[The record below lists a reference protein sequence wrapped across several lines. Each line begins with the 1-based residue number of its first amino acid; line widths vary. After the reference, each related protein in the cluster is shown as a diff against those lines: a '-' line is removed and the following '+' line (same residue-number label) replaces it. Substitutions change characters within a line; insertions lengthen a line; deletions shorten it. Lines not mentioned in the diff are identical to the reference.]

1 MSVLINVENLGK
13 AFRTYPSASQRIRS
27 WLGLRTKG
35 VQDVWVLRHLNFQ
48 VFAGE
53 AVGLVGE
60 NGAGKSTLLK
70 MIAGTLAPTEGKVEL
85 LGDVRAILELGM
97 GFNGE
102 FTGRENARHGLSMMG
117 MSAEEAEALL
127 PEVEAFA
134 EVGDYFDRPLRTY
147 SSGMQMRVT
156 FAVATARRP
165 QVLIVDEALAVGDAY
180 FQHKSFEKIREMQQA
195 GTTLLIVSHDRGA
208 IQRICDRVILLEN
221 GQISREGD
229 PEVIMDYYNAM
240 LANKGNQKHSVQSEQ
255 LEDGRVATTSGTGEA
270 TIQRVSLYSAET
282 GEPIEIATVGQA
294 LELRVDLHIHEAI
307 DQLVVGYVIKD
318 RLRQDVF
325 GTNTHHLDQVLDN
338 LEPGQTLDYR
348 FRFDCN
354 LGEGSYSF
362 SVAAHADDTHVRH
375 NYHWKDLACTFEVVN
390 ANKKRFLG
398 VAWVPPTL
406 AIEHST
412 TTTGEAP

>member
-13 AFRTYPSASQRIRS
+13 AFRTYPNATQRIRS
-27 WLGLRTKG
+27 WLGLPTRNVK
-35 VQDVWVLRHLNFQ
+35 DIWVLKNLNFQ
-48 VFAGE
+48 VHAGE

-70 MIAGTLAPTEGKVEL
+70 MIAGTLAPTEGGIQLFGE
-85 LGDVRAILELGM
+85 VRAILELGM

-117 MSAEEAEALL
+117 MSAEEADSLL

-180 FQHKSFEKIREMQQA
+180 FQHKSFEKIREMQRA

-208 IQRICDRVILLEN
+208 IQRICDRVILLEH
-221 GQISREGD
+221 GEISREGD

-240 LANKGNQKHSVQSEQ
+240 LANKGNQKHTVHSEE

-270 TIQRVSLYSAET
+270 TIQSVTLHDANS
-282 GEPIEIATVGQA
+282 GDPIEIATVGQEV
-294 LELRVDLHIHEAI
+294 ELKVTLDINEHI

-325 GTNTHHLDQVLDN
+325 GTNTHLLDQVLEN
-338 LEPGQTLDYR
+338 PTPGQTLNYR
-348 FRFDCN
+348 FRFTCN
-354 LGEGSYSF
+354 LGEGSYST

-398 VAWVPPTL
+398 VAWIPPELT
-406 AIEHST
+406 IEPNSGDT
-412 TTTGEAP
+412 Q

>member
-1 MSVLINVENLGK
+1 MSVLISVENLGK
-13 AFRTYPSASQRIRS
+13 AFRSYPNARQRIKS
-27 WLGLRTKG
+27 WLGLPTHN
-35 VQDVWVLRHLNFQ
+35 VQDVWVLRHLNFE
-48 VFAGE
+48 VYSGE
-53 AVGLVGE
+53 AVGLIGE

-70 MIAGTLAPTEGKVEL
+70 MIAGTLAPTEGQIQLFGE
-85 LGDVRAILELGM
+85 VRAILELGM

-117 MSAEEAEALL
+117 LSAEEAEALV

-134 EVGDYFDRPLRTY
+134 EVGEYFDRPLRTY

-221 GQISREGD
+221 GQISREGE
-229 PEVIMDYYNAM
+229 PEAIMDYYNAM
-240 LANKGNQKHSVQSEQ
+240 LANKGNERHSVESEMR
-255 LEDGRVATTSGTGEA
+255 EDGRVATTSGTGEA
-270 TIQRVSLYSAET
+270 
-282 GEPIEIATVGQA
+282 EITSVELRDADEGTPVEVATVGQT
-294 LELRVDLHIHEAI
+294 LELVVTVAIHEPVEE
-307 DQLVVGYVIKD
+307 LVIGYVIKD

-325 GTNTHHLDQVLDN
+325 GTNTHYLKAVRSDLK
-338 LEPGQTLDYR
+338 PGQTLNYR
-348 FRFDCN
+348 FRFPCH

-362 SVAAHADDTHVRH
+362 SVAAHADDTHVRQ
-375 NYHWKDLACTFEVVN
+375 NYHWRDLACTFEVVN
-390 ANKKRFLG
+390 AQQDRFLG
-398 VAWVPPTL
+398 VAWLPPVL
-406 AIEHST
+406 SIEQNHGDSQ
-412 TTTGEAP
+412 

>member
-13 AFRTYPSASQRIRS
+13 AFRSYPSASQRIKS
-27 WLGLRTKG
+27 WVGLPAHG
-35 VQDVWVLRHLNFQ
+35 VSDTWILRHLNFQ
-48 VFAGE
+48 VVTGE
-53 AVGLVGE
+53 AVGLIGE

-70 MIAGTLAPTEGKVEL
+70 MIAGTLAPTEGRIEL
-85 LGDVRAILELGM
+85 FGEVRAILELGM

-117 MSAEEAEALL
+117 LSADEAETLL
-127 PEVEAFA
+127 PKVEAFA

-180 FQHKSFEKIREMQQA
+180 FQHKSFERIREMQKA

-221 GQISREGD
+221 GQISREGE
-229 PEVIMDYYNAM
+229 PEAIMDYYNAM
-240 LANKGNQKHSVQSEQ
+240 LANKGNQKHRVESEQ
-255 LEDGRVATTSGTGEA
+255 LVDGRVATTSGTGEA
-270 TIQRVSLYSAET
+270 TIHSVTLHDAISGDRVEVT
-282 GEPIEIATVGQA
+282 TVGQE
-294 LELRVDLHIHEAI
+294 LELCINLAIHETI
-307 DQLVVGYVIKD
+307 NQLVVGYVIKD

-325 GTNTHHLDQVLDN
+325 GTNTHHLNQVLDKLTPGHN
-338 LEPGQTLDYR
+338 LCYR
-348 FRFDCN
+348 FRFTCN
-354 LGEGSYSF
+354 LGEGSYSI

-375 NYHWKDLACTFEVVN
+375 NYHWKDLASTFEVVN

-398 VAWVPPTL
+398 VAWLPPELTIENCPTSVP
-406 AIEHST
+406 
-412 TTTGEAP
+412 

>member
-1 MSVLINVENLGK
+1 MSVLINIENLSK
-13 AFRTYPSASQRIRS
+13 AFRSYPNARQRIKS
-27 WLGLRTKG
+27 WLGLPTHGITDIR
-35 VQDVWVLRHLNFQ
+35 VLNNLSFQ
-48 VFAGE
+48 VHSGE
-53 AVGLVGE
+53 ALGLVGE

-70 MIAGTLAPTEGKVEL
+70 MIAGTLAPTEGKIEL
-85 LGDVRAILELGM
+85 FGEVRAILELGM

-117 MSAEEAEALL
+117 LSEEDAEALL

-134 EVGDYFDRPLRTY
+134 EVGEYFDRPLRTY

-165 QVLIVDEALAVGDAY
+165 EVLIVDEALSVGDAY
-180 FQHKSFEKIREMQQA
+180 FQHKSFDKIREMQKA

-221 GQISREGD
+221 GEISREGE

-240 LANKGNQKHSVQSEQ
+240 LANKGNKKHKVESQT
-255 LEDGRVATTSGTGEA
+255 LDDGRVATTSGTEEA
-270 TIQRVSLYSAET
+270 TLDRITLHDAQT
-282 GEPIEIATVGQA
+282 GEPVEIATVGQE
-294 LELRVDLHIHEAI
+294 LELKVELTVHETI
-307 DQLVVGYVIKD
+307 DQLVVGYAIKD

-325 GTNTHHLDQVLDN
+325 GTNTHHLKQVLEN
-338 LEPGQTLDYR
+338 VQPGQQYTYR
-348 FRFDCN
+348 FRFTCN

-390 ANKKRFLG
+390 ANKQRFIG
-398 VAWVPPTL
+398 VAWVPPEL
-406 AIEHST
+406 KIEQPET
-412 TTTGEAP
+412 EQT